1 MGQARFG
8 RMGSGLGW
16 SANSAKEGHLEVRQG
31 GQEVV
36 GSSMGAESKGPP
48 AERAVSWAGRLKV

>member
-1 MGQARFG
+1 MGQTRFG
-8 RMGSGLGW
+8 RMESDLGW
-16 SANSAKEGHLEVRQG
+16 SANSAKGHLEVRQG
-31 GQEVV
+31 GQEFV